1 MDFIKKIPLPVI
13 MVAIAVVLVISVMMF
28 TQSKF
33 KRTLI
38 TPSDQIDDSQPGSFP
53 PLDKPK
59 IEPKSYDISLEK
71 PVVPEE
77 IGLAMVYPQGSGVG
91 MSKEDSDSFGI
102 PNLLLTSY
110 TTPESYGVS
119 SVVDPAAATES
130 SRIIKIRDTGNQ
142 MAFKPV
148 DESMKSTFAG
158 AYNQSEVQEGKSTL
172 INGTTN
178 INYNESPFK
187 PEQNLK
193 LQASPGQQSNL
204 QNCES
209 TYPNV
214 VKYDGMCITQGD
226 IPYGR
231 EVDGKVNP
239 RLVSRWESYTG
250 NYSRPD
256 ALQDVDGLLYPNL
269 NVQM

>member
-13 MVAIAVVLVISVMMF
+13 MVAIAVVLIVVVMMF
-28 TQSKF
+28 TRSKF
-33 KRTLI
+33 KATLI
-38 TPSDQIDDSQPGSFP
+38 TPPDQIDDSQPDSFP
-53 PLDKPK
+53 PLD
-59 IEPKSYDISLEK
+59 EPKTNEINLEK

-77 IGLAMVYPQGSGVG
+77 IGLAMVYPQGQGVG
-91 MSKEDSDSFGI
+91 MSKEDSDSFGT
-102 PNLLLTSY
+102 PNVLLTGY

-119 SVVDPAAATES
+119 SIVDPTAATES

-142 MAFKPV
+142 MSFKPV
-148 DESMKSTFAG
+148 DESMRSTFAG
-158 AYNQSEVQEGKSTL
+158 AYNQSDVQDGKSTL

-178 INYNESPFK
+178 VNYNELAFD

-193 LQASPGQQSNL
+193 LQASPGQESSL
-204 QNCES
+204 PNCES

-214 VKYDGMCITQGD
+214 VKYEGMCITQGD
-226 IPYGR
+226 IPYGK

-250 NYSRPD
+250 NYSRED

>member
-13 MVAIAVVLVISVMMF
+13 MAAIAVVLIVVFMMF
-28 TQSKF
+28 RPSKF
-33 KRTLI
+33 KTTLI
-38 TPSDQIDDSQPGSFP
+38 TPPDQIDDSQPGSFP
-53 PLDKPK
+53 PLD
-59 IEPKSYDISLEK
+59 EPKNEEISLEK

-77 IGLAMVYPQGSGVG
+77 IGLAMVYPQGQGVG
-91 MSKEDSDSFGI
+91 MSKGDSDSFGS
-102 PNLLLTSY
+102 PNVLLTSY

-119 SVVDPAAATES
+119 SIVDPAAATES

-158 AYNQSEVQEGKSTL
+158 AYNQSDVQDGKSTL

-178 INYNESPFK
+178 VNYNELAFD

-204 QNCES
+204 PNCES

-226 IPYGR
+226 IPYGQQ
-231 EVDGKVNP
+231 VDGKVNP

-250 NYSRPD
+250 NYSRQD
-256 ALQDVDGLLYPNL
+256 ALQAVDGLLYPNL